1 MANRK
6 ITLKDSTGA
15 DNLYPATFTSQV
27 FDENGVNVDTKISN
41 INDNIG
47 DLSSLTTTDKTN
59 LVSAINEVKN
69 NIGRNV
75 VQMADISFIGKK
87 LLTRRNDQLTF
98 TNGTA
103 TKDISSIYSG
113 SESFGFFMFPYNAN
127 DVGLMHII
135 VNNGVATFNTEGT
148 SINGQRYVNW
158 LILLP

>member
-6 ITLKDSTGA
+6 ITLKDSTGT

-27 FDENGVNVDTKISN
+27 FNEDGENVDTLITDLS
-41 INDNIG
+41 DDVG
-47 DLSSLTTTDKTN
+47 DLSNLTTTDKTN

-69 NIGRNV
+69 NIGSNV
-75 VQMADISFIGKK
+75 VKIAEGSFIGKK
-87 LLTRRNDQLTF
+87 ILTRRNDQLTF
-98 TNGTA
+98 SNGVA
-103 TKDISSIYSG
+103 TKDISSNYSG
-113 SESFGFFMFPYNAN
+113 SEAFGFFMFPYNAN
-127 DVGLMHII
+127 EVGLMHII